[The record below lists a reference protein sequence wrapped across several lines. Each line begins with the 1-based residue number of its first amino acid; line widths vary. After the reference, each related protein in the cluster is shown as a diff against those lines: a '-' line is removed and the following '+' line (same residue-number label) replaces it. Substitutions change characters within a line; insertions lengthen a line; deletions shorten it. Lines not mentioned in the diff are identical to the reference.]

1 MGLYVVLGVLVLLAT
16 WYLWRARPED
26 DSSRNLPPGL
36 VLDQTDRSSQRVQTA
51 NALVGNNRDTAK
63 PRRAAAP
70 TSPLLDAEAD
80 TDTDAD
86 DDVDDGADADA
97 DANMH
102 TGTDWRQTID
112 RLRREPSYRIKP
124 GNADCQRL
132 IDAGVDSLSALHEA
146 VVRDAKRWVHLY
158 SAMAVVAEGL
168 GDAGRDA
175 VADQLANAVAQHHGR
190 MTSFLTYVSSAM
202 KPALVEA
209 LCARVN
215 IDNAS
220 AFGEA
225 AAHHGEAAFGIVAG
239 RLEHA
244 SLAQRPALQQML
256 ASMLASISL
265 SPKSLWKKA
274 VSHASPLVRAAAAQA
289 GQAAKGQKAEAA
301 LRALAN
307 DSAEAVRHAFVVE
320 ADEIPAATLLRLTKD
335 ESPRVRAA
343 AAWKLDGDDAAAQLD
358 LQRLLA
364 DPHPAV
370 ALMAAVSLDHT
381 SAQDR
386 IVAGLASRDAILREC
401 ATRVVGFL
409 PKETF
414 CPALRDLAAQGSV
427 SEIAAAVGSADD
439 EPEPLAAIA
448 ELMQQSP
455 AEPILHAGEIQ
466 LAFSDCPAAIDL
478 AASLLSPQ
486 LPARVRRAGF
496 YSLAPHRSA
505 WGTKLGP
512 YLHPD
517 EPLLPDLIAELDT
530 ALIGDEP
537 VDQELF
543 RRIKERYPEGPLS
556 DFADEALAKA

>member
-1 MGLYVVLGVLVLLAT
+1 MGPYVVLGVLVLLAT
-16 WYLWRARPED
+16 WYLWRSRPED
-26 DSSRNLPPGL
+26 ESSRNLPPGL
-36 VLDQTDRSSQRVQTA
+36 VPDRPDRSSQRAQTA
-51 NALVGNNRDTAK
+51 AVSVGKGGNTAK
-63 PRRAAAP
+63 VRAAAAP
-70 TSPLLDAEAD
+70 AFLSAD
-80 TDTDAD
+80 T
-86 DDVDDGADADA
+86 
-97 DANMH
+97 N
-102 TGTDWRQTID
+102 TDWQQVIE
-112 RLRREPSYRIKP
+112 RLQQEPSYRIKP
-124 GNADCQRL
+124 GHADCQQL
-132 IDAGVDSLSALHEA
+132 IDAGVPSLAVLYEA
-146 VVRDAKRWVHLY
+146 VVRNAKSWVQLY

-168 GDAGRDA
+168 GDAGRET
-175 VADQLANAVAQHHGR
+175 VADQLADSVAQHHGR

-225 AAHHGEAAFGIVAG
+225 AAHHGEKAFVVVAE
-239 RLEHA
+239 RLG
-244 SLAQRPALQQML
+244 LAPVAERDALQKML
-256 ASMLASISL
+256 ASMLASTSL
-265 SPKSLWKKA
+265 SPKSLWKTA

-289 GQAAKGQKAEAA
+289 GQAAKGQKGDAA
-301 LRALAN
+301 LQALAN
-307 DSAEAVRHAFVVE
+307 DSDEAVRHAFVV
-320 ADEIPAATLLRLTKD
+320 ATDVIPSTTLRRLTTD
-335 ESPRVRAA
+335 PSPRVRAA
-343 AAWKLDGDDAAAQLD
+343 AVWKLDGDDDAAQSE
-358 LQRLLA
+358 LQRLLG

-381 SAQDR
+381 SSDER
-386 IVAGLASRDAILREC
+386 ILTGLASRDAIFREC
-401 ATRVVGFL
+401 ATQVAGFL
-409 PKETF
+409 SKEKF
-414 CPALRDLAAQGSV
+414 CPALRDLARQGSV
-427 SEIAAAVGSADD
+427 SEIAAAIGSADD

-448 ELMQQSP
+448 DLMQQSP

-517 EPLLPDLIAELDT
+517 EPLLSDLIAELET

-537 VDQELF
+537 IDQELF
-543 RRIKERYPEGPLS
+543 RRIKEQYPEGPLS
-556 DFADEALAKA
+556 DLADEALAKA